1 MELNIPLYV
10 SEGGYKIPLRDV
22 IDFRI
27 PCVPT
32 ANDTG
37 VIDAANAT
45 QVTLQTWIKKE
56 GEVVAV
62 GDCLAEIETD
72 KAIVEF
78 NAERAGVMGPTLIQA
93 GQEVEVGSPIG
104 VLLDVGETSVN
115 VSALLAKTG
124 DNASVPQLPNPSTS
138 EPAAPPTLLSG
149 SKVTPS
155 HRVFVS
161 PLARRLA
168 KQRGI
173 DLNTLIGTG
182 PNGRIVKRDIEAGS
196 AVVVS
201 SPIMAQPSTVSSSTL
216 GDYTEVPHS
225 GMRRTIARRLTESKS
240 TIPHFYLSVD
250 CRMDRLLSLRS
261 DINTAMPRKI
271 SVNDFI
277 VRAVAVALREVPQ
290 ANVGWT
296 ENAMRQYTQAD
307 IAVAVSTDSGLI
319 TPIVRS
325 ADRKSL
331 SVISK
336 EIADLAAR
344 ARASQLRPDEYQGGS
359 FSVSNLGMFGV
370 SEFSAIINPPQAAI
384 LAVGVTQQVPVA
396 EAGAVKIASVMRC
409 TLSVDHR
416 AIDGALAAQWLAAF
430 KRLMENP
437 LSMLI

>member
-1 MELNIPLYV
+1 MATLICMPEV
-10 SEGGYKIPLRDV
+10 
-22 IDFRI
+22 
-27 PCVPT
+27 
-32 ANDTG
+32 
-37 VIDAANAT
+37 AANAT

-78 NAERAGVMGPTLIQA
+78 NADRAGVMGPTLIQA

-124 DNASVPQLPNPSTS
+124 DNVGVPLLPNPSTS

-173 DLNTLIGTG
+173 DLNTLIGSG

-201 SPIMAQPSTVSSSTL
+201 SPVMAQPSTVSPSTL

-250 CRMDRLLSLRS
+250 CRMDRLMSLRS

-307 IAVAVSTDSGLI
+307 IAVAVSTDFGLI
-319 TPIVRS
+319 TPIGRA

-331 SVISK
+331 SMISQ
-336 EIADLAAR
+336 EIADLAER

-359 FSVSNLGMFGV
+359 LSVSNLGMFGV

-384 LAVGVTQQVPVA
+384 LAVGMTQQVPVV
-396 EAGAVKIASVMRC
+396 EDGAVKIASVMRC

-430 KRLMENP
+430 KRLLENP

>member
-1 MELNIPLYV
+1 MPEV
-10 SEGGYKIPLRDV
+10 
-22 IDFRI
+22 
-27 PCVPT
+27 
-32 ANDTG
+32 
-37 VIDAANAT
+37 AANAT

-78 NAERAGVMGPTLIQA
+78 NADRAGVMGPTLIQA

-124 DNASVPQLPNPSTS
+124 DNASVTQLPNPSTS

-173 DLNTLIGTG
+173 DLNTLIGSG

-201 SPIMAQPSTVSSSTL
+201 SPVMTQPSTVSPSTL

-250 CRMDRLLSLRS
+250 CRMDRLMSLRS
-261 DINTAMPRKI
+261 EINTAMPRKI

-277 VRAVAVALREVPQ
+277 VRTVAVALREVPQ

-307 IAVAVSTDSGLI
+307 IAIAVSTDFGLI
-319 TPIVRS
+319 TPIVRA

-331 SVISK
+331 SMISQ
-336 EIADLAAR
+336 EIADLAER

-384 LAVGVTQQVPVA
+384 LAVGMTQQVPVV
-396 EAGAVKIASVMRC
+396 EDGAVKIASVMRC

-430 KRLMENP
+430 KRLLENP

>member
-1 MELNIPLYV
+1 MPEV
-10 SEGGYKIPLRDV
+10 
-22 IDFRI
+22 
-27 PCVPT
+27 
-32 ANDTG
+32 
-37 VIDAANAT
+37 AANAT

-78 NAERAGVMGPTLIQA
+78 NADRAGVMGPTLIQA

-149 SKVTPS
+149 SKVTSS

-196 AVVVS
+196 AFAVS
-201 SPIMAQPSTVSSSTL
+201 SPVMAQPSTVSPSTL

-250 CRMDRLLSLRS
+250 CRMDRLMSLRS

-307 IAVAVSTDSGLI
+307 IAVAVSTDFGLI
-319 TPIVRS
+319 TPIVRA
-325 ADRKSL
+325 ADRESL
-331 SVISK
+331 SIISQ

-384 LAVGVTQQVPVA
+384 LAVGMTQQVPVV
-396 EAGAVKIASVMRC
+396 EDGAVKIASVMRC

-430 KRLMENP
+430 KRLLENP

>member
-1 MELNIPLYV
+1 MPEV
-10 SEGGYKIPLRDV
+10 
-22 IDFRI
+22 
-27 PCVPT
+27 
-32 ANDTG
+32 
-37 VIDAANAT
+37 AANAT

-56 GEVVAV
+56 GEIVAV

-78 NAERAGVMGPTLIQA
+78 NADRAGVMGPTLIQA

-104 VLLDVGETSVN
+104 VLLDVGETGVN
-115 VSALLAKTG
+115 VSALLAKTV
-124 DNASVPQLPNPSTS
+124 DNARVPLLPNPSTS
-138 EPAAPPTLLSG
+138 ESAVPPTLLSG

-182 PNGRIVKRDIEAGS
+182 PNGRIVKRDIEAVS

-201 SPIMAQPSTVSSSTL
+201 SPVMAQPSTVSPSTL
-216 GDYTEVPHS
+216 GDYNEVPHS

-250 CRMDRLLSLRS
+250 CRMDRLMSLRS

-277 VRAVAVALREVPQ
+277 VRAVAVALSEVPQ
-290 ANVGWT
+290 ANVSWT

-307 IAVAVSTDSGLI
+307 IAVAVSTDFGLI
-319 TPIVRS
+319 TPIVRA

-331 SVISK
+331 SMISQ

-384 LAVGVTQQVPVA
+384 LAVGVTQQVPVV
-396 EAGAVKIASVMRC
+396 EDGAVKIASVMRC

-416 AIDGALAAQWLAAF
+416 AIDGALAAHWLAAF
-430 KRLMENP
+430 KRLLENP

>member
-1 MELNIPLYV
+1 MATLICMPEV
-10 SEGGYKIPLRDV
+10 
-22 IDFRI
+22 
-27 PCVPT
+27 
-32 ANDTG
+32 
-37 VIDAANAT
+37 AANAT

-78 NAERAGVMGPTLIQA
+78 NADRAGVMGPTLIQA

-124 DNASVPQLPNPSTS
+124 DNASVTQLPNPSTS

-173 DLNTLIGTG
+173 DLNTLIGSG

-201 SPIMAQPSTVSSSTL
+201 SPVMAQPSTVSPSTL

-250 CRMDRLLSLRS
+250 CRMDRLMSLRS
-261 DINTAMPRKI
+261 EINTAMPRKI

-307 IAVAVSTDSGLI
+307 IAIAVSTDFGLI
-319 TPIVRS
+319 TPIVRA

-331 SVISK
+331 SMISQ
-336 EIADLAAR
+336 EIADLAER

-384 LAVGVTQQVPVA
+384 LAVGVTQQVPVV
-396 EAGAVKIASVMRC
+396 EDGVVKIASVMRC

-430 KRLMENP
+430 KRLLENP

>member
-1 MELNIPLYV
+1 MPEV
-10 SEGGYKIPLRDV
+10 
-22 IDFRI
+22 
-27 PCVPT
+27 
-32 ANDTG
+32 
-37 VIDAANAT
+37 AANAT

-78 NAERAGVMGPTLIQA
+78 NADRAGVMGPTLIQA

-124 DNASVPQLPNPSTS
+124 DNASVTQLPNPSTS

-173 DLNTLIGTG
+173 DLNTLIGSG

-201 SPIMAQPSTVSSSTL
+201 SPVMTQPSTVSPSTL

-250 CRMDRLLSLRS
+250 CRMDRLMSLRS
-261 DINTAMPRKI
+261 EINTAMPRKI

-307 IAVAVSTDSGLI
+307 IAIAVSTDFGLI
-319 TPIVRS
+319 TPIVRA

-331 SVISK
+331 SMISQ
-336 EIADLAAR
+336 EIADLAER

-384 LAVGVTQQVPVA
+384 LAVGMTQQVPVV
-396 EAGAVKIASVMRC
+396 EDGAVKIASVMRC

-430 KRLMENP
+430 KRLLENP

>member
-1 MELNIPLYV
+1 MATLICMPEV
-10 SEGGYKIPLRDV
+10 
-22 IDFRI
+22 
-27 PCVPT
+27 
-32 ANDTG
+32 
-37 VIDAANAT
+37 AANAT
-45 QVTLQTWIKKE
+45 QVTLQTWIKKV

-78 NAERAGVMGPTLIQA
+78 NADRAGVMGPTLIQA

-173 DLNTLIGTG
+173 DLNTLIGSG

-201 SPIMAQPSTVSSSTL
+201 SPVMAQPSTVSPSTL

-250 CRMDRLLSLRS
+250 CRMDRLMSLRS
-261 DINTAMPRKI
+261 EINTAMPRKI

-277 VRAVAVALREVPQ
+277 VRTVAVALREVPQ

-307 IAVAVSTDSGLI
+307 IAIAVSTDFGLI
-319 TPIVRS
+319 TPIVRA

-331 SVISK
+331 SMISQ
-336 EIADLAAR
+336 EIADLAER

-384 LAVGVTQQVPVA
+384 LAVGMTQQVPVV
-396 EAGAVKIASVMRC
+396 EDGAVKIASVMRC

-430 KRLMENP
+430 KRLLENP

>member
-1 MELNIPLYV
+1 MATLICMPEV
-10 SEGGYKIPLRDV
+10 
-22 IDFRI
+22 
-27 PCVPT
+27 
-32 ANDTG
+32 
-37 VIDAANAT
+37 AANAT

-78 NAERAGVMGPTLIQA
+78 NADRAGVMGPTLIQA

-173 DLNTLIGTG
+173 DLNTLIGSG

-201 SPIMAQPSTVSSSTL
+201 SPVMAQPSTVSPSTL

-250 CRMDRLLSLRS
+250 CRMDRLMSLRI

-307 IAVAVSTDSGLI
+307 IAIAVSTDFGLI
-319 TPIVRS
+319 TPIVRA

-331 SVISK
+331 SMISQ
-336 EIADLAAR
+336 EIADLAER

-384 LAVGVTQQVPVA
+384 LAVGMTQQVPVV
-396 EAGAVKIASVMRC
+396 EDGAVKIASVMRC

-430 KRLMENP
+430 KRLLENP

>member
-1 MELNIPLYV
+1 MATLICMPEV
-10 SEGGYKIPLRDV
+10 
-22 IDFRI
+22 
-27 PCVPT
+27 
-32 ANDTG
+32 
-37 VIDAANAT
+37 AANAT

-78 NAERAGVMGPTLIQA
+78 NADRAGVMGPTLIQA

-124 DNASVPQLPNPSTS
+124 DNASVTQLPNPSTS
-138 EPAAPPTLLSG
+138 EPAAPAAPPTLLSG

-173 DLNTLIGTG
+173 DLNTLIGSG

-201 SPIMAQPSTVSSSTL
+201 SPVMAQPSTVSPSTL

-250 CRMDRLLSLRS
+250 CRMDRLMSLRS
-261 DINTAMPRKI
+261 EINTAMPRKI

-307 IAVAVSTDSGLI
+307 IAIAVSTDFGLI
-319 TPIVRS
+319 TPIVRA

-331 SVISK
+331 SMISQ
-336 EIADLAAR
+336 EIADLAER

-384 LAVGVTQQVPVA
+384 LAVGMTQQVPVV
-396 EAGAVKIASVMRC
+396 EDGAVKIASVMRC

-430 KRLMENP
+430 KRLLENP

>member
-1 MELNIPLYV
+1 MATLICMPEV
-10 SEGGYKIPLRDV
+10 
-22 IDFRI
+22 
-27 PCVPT
+27 
-32 ANDTG
+32 
-37 VIDAANAT
+37 AANAT

-78 NAERAGVMGPTLIQA
+78 NADRAGVMGPTLIQA

-124 DNASVPQLPNPSTS
+124 DNASVTQLPNPSTS

-173 DLNTLIGTG
+173 DLNTLIGSG

-201 SPIMAQPSTVSSSTL
+201 SPVMTQPSTVSPSTL

-250 CRMDRLLSLRS
+250 CRMDRLMSLRS
-261 DINTAMPRKI
+261 EINTAMPRKI

-307 IAVAVSTDSGLI
+307 IAIAVSTDFGLI
-319 TPIVRS
+319 TPIVRA

-331 SVISK
+331 SMISQ
-336 EIADLAAR
+336 EIADLAER

-384 LAVGVTQQVPVA
+384 LAVGMTQQVPVV
-396 EAGAVKIASVMRC
+396 EDGAVKIASVMRC

-430 KRLMENP
+430 KRLLENP

>member
-1 MELNIPLYV
+1 MATLICMPEV
-10 SEGGYKIPLRDV
+10 
-22 IDFRI
+22 
-27 PCVPT
+27 
-32 ANDTG
+32 
-37 VIDAANAT
+37 AANAT

-78 NAERAGVMGPTLIQA
+78 NADRAGVMGPTLIQA

-124 DNASVPQLPNPSTS
+124 DNASVTQLPNPSTS

-168 KQRGI
+168 KQHGI
-173 DLNTLIGTG
+173 DLNTLIGSG

-201 SPIMAQPSTVSSSTL
+201 SPVMAQPSTVSPSTL

-250 CRMDRLLSLRS
+250 CRMDRLMSLRS
-261 DINTAMPRKI
+261 EINTAMPRKI

-307 IAVAVSTDSGLI
+307 IAIAVSTDFGLI
-319 TPIVRS
+319 TPIVRA

-331 SVISK
+331 SMISQ
-336 EIADLAAR
+336 EIADLAER

-384 LAVGVTQQVPVA
+384 LAVGMTQQVPVV
-396 EAGAVKIASVMRC
+396 EDGAVKIASVMRC

-430 KRLMENP
+430 KRLLENP